1 MLSEKEKDFI
11 LWWEFERERKRISF
25 RELLKASPLG
35 LTIVYGIILSLL
47 FIKIFGGYDR
57 ADMVF
62 NREASSLI
70 LVLLIASLLVI
81 TFIAVFSV
89 RHKREANEQYYLEL
103 KAREKKEA
111 KELSPGNETQP

>member
-1 MLSEKEKDFI
+1 ME
-11 LWWEFERERKRISF
+11 WWEAVRDKKKGSLREW
-25 RELLKASPLG
+25 LKATPLG

-81 TFIAVFSV
+81 TFIAYFSV
-89 RHKREANEQYYLEL
+89 RHKWEANEQHYLEL
-103 KAREKKEA
+103 KARERNEKKAGER
-111 KELSPGNETQP
+111 GNETLPGQVI